1 MLVPQRSLQRF
12 YWMSFEPAIV
22 ALIVDTLFLN
32 YLFVHRG
39 HQSATLSLLFL
50 SLLLEVGP
58 PNALGFLL
66 IG

>member
-1 MLVPQRSLQRF
+1 
-12 YWMSFEPAIV
+12 MSFEPAIV